1 MKIGTVE
8 KVKGYWCVFTT
19 DDRKKFYYAK
29 RHHNLRGVIWAEFHT
44 QKDARLH
51 LKDMVKKGEV
61 DLGEVYT
68 YYGNLRETIKKVDLG
83 KVYTY
88 YGNLR
93 ETIKKVDYERLYEK
107 YFMETKKLKDEV
119 IEWEYLAKE
128 RQKMVGKL
136 LSSTEQMVKSYREL
150 IENME

>member
-19 DDRKKFYYAK
+19 EDRKKFYYAK
-29 RHHNLRGVIWAEFHT
+29 RHHRLRGVIWAEFYT

-51 LKDMVKKGEV
+51 LEDMVEKGEV

-68 YYGNLRETIKKVDLG
+68 YYGNLRETIKKVDY
-83 KVYTY
+83 K
-88 YGNLR
+88 
-93 ETIKKVDYERLYEK
+93 RLYEK
-107 YFMETKKLKDEV
+107 YFMETRKLKDEV

>member
-19 DDRKKFYYAK
+19 EDRKKFYYAK
-29 RHHNLRGVIWAEFHT
+29 RHHRLRGVIWAEFYT

-51 LKDMVKKGEV
+51 LKDMVEKGEV

-68 YYGNLRETIKKVDLG
+68 YYGNLRETIKK
-83 KVYTY
+83 
-88 YGNLR
+88 
-93 ETIKKVDYERLYEK
+93 IDYKRLYEK
-107 YFMETKKLKDEV
+107 YFMETRKLKDEV

>member
-1 MKIGTVE
+1 
-8 KVKGYWCVFTT
+8 VFTT
-19 DDRKKFYYAK
+19 EDRKKFYYAK
-29 RHHNLRGVIWAEFHT
+29 RYHRLRGVIWAEFYT

-51 LKDMVKKGEV
+51 LKDMVEKGEV

-68 YYGNLRETIKKVDLG
+68 YYGNLRETIKK
-83 KVYTY
+83 
-88 YGNLR
+88 
-93 ETIKKVDYERLYEK
+93 IDYKSLYEK
-107 YFMETKKLKDEV
+107 YFIETRKLKDEV

>member
-8 KVKGYWCVFTT
+8 KVKGSWCVFTT
-19 DDRKKFYYAK
+19 EDRKKFYYAK
-29 RHHNLRGVIWAEFHT
+29 RYHRLRGVIWAEFYT

-51 LKDMVKKGEV
+51 LKDMVEKGEV

-68 YYGNLRETIKKVDLG
+68 YYGNLRETIKK
-83 KVYTY
+83 
-88 YGNLR
+88 
-93 ETIKKVDYERLYEK
+93 IDYKSLYEK
-107 YFMETKKLKDEV
+107 YFIETRKLKDEV

>member
-68 YYGNLRETIKKVDLG
+68 YYGNLRETIKKVD
-83 KVYTY
+83 
-88 YGNLR
+88 
-93 ETIKKVDYERLYEK
+93 YERLYEK